1 MSSNP
6 QNPRLTITDACPFR
20 SAYSPKPRV
29 CLSFD
34 ENSRWTKQSAKDEC
48 DINQIMSRYMAT
60 GELPNI
66 AERAPQYLDVT
77 GLEFQAS
84 MDFIAG
90 ANTLFHEMPSAIRTR
105 FENNPALFLDFCSHE
120 KNRPELAE
128 MGLLKPITAPV
139 IPNPIPVQNNASE
152 SVKPVSAASGNP
164 GS

>member
-1 MSSNP
+1 MSSN
-6 QNPRLTITDACPFR
+6 QITPLIDDGCLFK
-20 SAYSPKPRV
+20 SAYSVKNRV
-29 CLSFD
+29 RLSFP

-48 DINQIMSRYMAT
+48 DVNIIMSRYIAT

-77 GLEFQAS
+77 GLEFQSS

-90 ANTLFHEMPSAIRTR
+90 ANSLFHEMPSGIRAR
-105 FENNPALFLDFCSHE
+105 FENNPALFLDFCSQE

-128 MGLLKPITAPV
+128 MGLLKPIVPPV

>member
-6 QNPRLTITDACPFR
+6 QNPRPTITDACLFR
-20 SAYSPKPRV
+20 SAYSSKPRV

>member
-6 QNPRLTITDACPFR
+6 LTPRQLHQQTTLFQ
-20 SAYSPKPRV
+20 SAYSQKPRV
-29 CLSFD
+29 SLSFP
-34 ENSRWTKQSAKDEC
+34 ENSPWTKQSHKDEC

-90 ANTLFHEMPSAIRTR
+90 ANTLFHEMPSAIRNR
-105 FENNPALFLDFCSHE
+105 FDNSPALFLDFCSQE

-128 MGLLKPITAPV
+128 MGLLKAIVPPV
-139 IPNPIPVQNNASE
+139 IPNPTPVQNISPTPSE
-152 SVKPVSAASGNP
+152 PASAASGS
-164 GS
+164 GD